1 MLMVI
6 SPAKKL
12 DFSDETRYTA
22 QYSQPGHL
30 DAAQV
35 LIDTLAA
42 RTPAEIAELMDL
54 SPKLAELNAERYR
67 SFRQPFTP
75 GTAKQA
81 LLAFKGDVYLSF
93 TLGEYQDGDF
103 AFAQR
108 HLRILSGLY
117 GVLRPLDLI
126 QPYRLEMGTA
136 LPTGSGKNLYEFWG
150 GRIADALNEALAE
163 AGGSTLVNLASDEYF
178 KSVQRKRLQARV
190 ITPVFKEW
198 RKGKLQSIFL
208 YAKQARGAMADY
220 AIRFRIAEPEALK
233 DFTGM
238 GYRYAP
244 EASDAD
250 TWVFAR

>member
-1 MLMVI
+1 MLIVI

-42 RTPAEIAELMDL
+42 KTPAEIAELMDL

-67 SFRQPFTP
+67 SFRTPFTP
-75 GTAKQA
+75 ETAKQA
-81 LLAFKGDVYLSF
+81 LLAFKGDAYLSF
-93 TLGEYQDGDF
+93 ALGEYGDEDF
-103 AFAQR
+103 AFAQHR
-108 HLRILSGLY
+108 LRILSGLY

-136 LPTGSGKNLYEFWG
+136 LKTGSSRNLYEFWG
-150 GRIADALNEALAE
+150 DRIADALNAALAE
-163 AGGSTLVNLASDEYF
+163 SGSSTLVNLASDEYF
-178 KSVQRKRLQARV
+178 KSVRVKRLQARV

-220 AIRFRIAEPEALK
+220 AIRQRVTDPEALK
-233 DFTGM
+233 AFTGM
-238 GYRYAP
+238 GYGYDP
-244 EASDAD
+244 DASDAD